1 MLFHFLSVLVV
12 NVQIRRVLFY
22 ELNQP
27 VLLTWYQLFQISA
40 LFRHPLKTWGNLFF
54 FDIFKTNRNRKVALN
69 KLLCYALRSWVPFI
83 HFKKCGKY
91 SWKSVFDHFVEFALT
106 GLIFLVSTEF
116 YGKDQRKPKGTLR
129 QIWKSPYMFV
139 FISKQ
144 YPGNS
149 TFLILRILQ
158 LFTLEV
164 CIFLKKWLIF

>member
-1 MLFHFLSVLVV
+1 MFKYGEFCFM
-12 NVQIRRVLFY
+12 NWINRFY
-22 ELNQP
+22 SLDIN
-27 VLLTWYQLFQISA
+27 LFQISA

-69 KLLCYALRSWVPFI
+69 ELLCYALRSWVPFI

-91 SWKSVFDHFVEFALT
+91 SWKSVFDHFVELALT

-144 YPGNS
+144 YPEN
-149 TFLILRILQ
+149 FALLILRILQ

-164 CIFLKKWLIF
+164 CKFL